1 MTSKSVG
8 DPQTSEAPKSHP
20 SMKSFFQAAHTEPS
34 ALANLLSCIE
44 LTSGDHE
51 VTCHMGRTAYGV

>member
-8 DPQTSEAPKSHP
+8 DPQTPEAPKSHP
-20 SMKSFFQAAHTEPS
+20 SIKSFVQAAHTEPS
-34 ALANLLSCIE
+34 ALATLLPCID

-51 VTCHMGRTAYGV
+51 VTCHMGRIAYGV